1 MTIKALRDLLFASR
15 VDYKEQYKRAVEE
28 RKAKLKEATDN
39 FKENSPFLRSRKEQ
53 IQKEF
58 DSRIAE
64 LRNAEIASIVPAF
77 DALRKA
83 ELKRVTEIDTAA
95 MNRINAVANI
105 PMTAEEIKALGGQ
118 YNPGTNYWVNR
129 AIAAIAEKNGVSP
142 AEIGVEPSLDTKLEI
157 LKGLEAQFDMMIQSW
172 NPESKTSNAKFDAA
186 LGDATLE
193 DAVSRY
199 TNGATEKKKGRQTL
213 QIALAR
219 ILTETS
225 ESARAVLI
233 QNTMRNMTPENR
245 EALMYQLVTAD
256 GRNKVSE
263 FAWQMAGL
271 ETEYNE
277 WNGGKARDYASA
289 QQAIADIKRMKDR
302 QVIDLK
308 IKEYAGNEFFG
319 RFLEAEAKEN
329 PNIREAIGGASAEVA
344 E

>member
-15 VDYKEQYKRAVEE
+15 VDYKEQYRKAVDE

-83 ELKRVTEIDTAA
+83 ELKRVTEIDTVA

-129 AIAAIAEKNGVSP
+129 AIASIAEKNGVSP

-157 LKGLEAQFDMMIQSW
+157 LKGLETQFDMMIQSW

-193 DAVSRY
+193 DAV
-199 TNGATEKKKGRQTL
+199 
-213 QIALAR
+213 
-219 ILTETS
+219 
-225 ESARAVLI
+225 
-233 QNTMRNMTPENR
+233 NR
-245 EALMYQLVTAD
+245 
-256 GRNKVSE
+256 
-263 FAWQMAGL
+263 
-271 ETEYNE
+271 
-277 WNGGKARDYASA
+277 GKAVYLVYEGSETDYAMEKGVTYLVCGA
-289 QQAIADIKRMKDR
+289 MKNAHT
-302 QVIDLK
+302 K
-308 IKEYAGNEFFG
+308 TFFTDQE
-319 RFLEAEAKEN
+319 RFAC
-329 PNIREAIGGASAEVA
+329 IRLTLTLNGVRFSYVQ
-344 E
+344 

>member
-15 VDYKEQYKRAVEE
+15 VDYKEQYRKAVDE

-64 LRNAEIASIVPAF
+64 LRNAEIESVVPAF

-105 PMTAEEIKALGGQ
+105 PMTAEELRVLGGQ

-129 AIAAIAEKNGVSP
+129 AIASIAEKNGISP

-157 LKGLEAQFDMMIQSW
+157 LKGLEEQFDMMIQSW
-172 NPESKTSNAKFDAA
+172 NPEGKMSNAKFEAA

-193 DAVSRY
+193 YAVNRF
-199 TNGATEKKKGRQTL
+199 TNGAMEKKKGRQSL

-225 ESARAVLI
+225 ESTRAVLI
-233 QNTMRNMTPENR
+233 QNTMRNLSAENR
-245 EALMYQLVTAD
+245 EELLYNLVE
-256 GRNKVSE
+256 GKGKGKVSE

-277 WNGGKARDYASA
+277 WSGGKAREYSSA
-289 QQAIADIKRMKDR
+289 KKAIADIKVMKDKQIIR
-302 QVIDLK
+302 SKVQ
-308 IKEYAGNEFFG
+308 EYAGNEFFG

-329 PNIREAIGGASAEVA
+329 PNIREAIGGASAES
-344 E
+344 EG

>member
-15 VDYKEQYKRAVEE
+15 VDYKNEYRKALDE
-28 RKAKLKEATDN
+28 RNAKLKEATDN

-64 LRNAEIASIVPAF
+64 LRNAEISSIVPAF

-83 ELKRVTEIDTAA
+83 ELKRVTEIDTVA

-129 AIAAIAEKNGVSP
+129 AIASIAEKNGVSP
-142 AEIGVEPSLDTKLEI
+142 AEIGVEPSLDTKLDI
-157 LKGLEAQFDMMIQSW
+157 LKGLETQFDMMIQQW
-172 NPESKTSNAKFDAA
+172 NPESKTSNARFDAA

-193 DAVSRY
+193 DAVNRY
-199 TNGATEKKKGRQTL
+199 TNGAMEKKKGRQTL
-213 QIALAR
+213 EIALAR

-233 QNTMRNMTPENR
+233 QNTMRNLSAENR
-245 EALMYQLVTAD
+245 EELLYNLVE
-256 GRNKVSE
+256 GRGKNKVSE

-277 WNGGKARDYASA
+277 WNGGKAREYSSA
-289 QQAIADIKRMKDR
+289 QQAIADIRGMRDKQAIK
-302 QVIDLK
+302 LK
-308 IKEYAGNEFFG
+308 ATEYAGNEFFG